1 MPLEFAVSELPA
13 AQIADV
19 ATAAFFEVPLPWY
32 RRRPRLVAQL
42 FIANLL
48 ALLPLLIAI
57 VYALTTLERHQQ
69 RQQVLLFSA
78 SDSTR
83 VVVSLAD
90 QVKEVERSARQYVVL
105 NDPHFV
111 SVLDGKLRQCE
122 TLRTEAAAALAPEVS
137 QDLLDE
143 LTALMVATRE
153 LATHIDPDR
162 HDDDSRDSTLV
173 SQFERS
179 AQVVAELRQRNQHW
193 LGAQMRAL
201 TYAQTHL
208 QRQLMLWAFLA
219 LPLTVA
225 LAIIATML
233 ISRPLDALSTAMERL
248 GVGDWR
254 QSVEINGPRDIVQLA
269 QRLDWLRQQLI
280 ETDTQKKALMRNITH
295 ELKTPLA
302 AINEAAAL
310 LTDQVAGP
318 LNEQQMRVTTI
329 LGNNVT
335 VLRQMIEQLL
345 FYNALALPSKPR
357 IVQLKFPQVVEEW
370 CARFDDLRTRKKISF
385 VLKGPAQRVRLD
397 THRMELIVTNLL
409 TNALKYSPPRG
420 VINIQWLFDDAS
432 FRFEVT
438 DQGPGV
444 NDAEKLS
451 IFEPLYRGMAA
462 PDALA
467 MPGSGMGLAI
477 ARECAL
483 QMHASISVENIA
495 PHGARFSVIVPYEEP
510 LTNNSL

>member
-1 MPLEFAVSELPA
+1 MSDLPDPLAIEGS
-13 AQIADV
+13 
-19 ATAAFFEVPLPWY
+19 AAFDAPLPWY

-90 QVKEVERSARQYVVL
+90 QVKEVERSTRQFVVL
-105 NDPHFV
+105 KDPRFV
-111 SVLDGKLRQCE
+111 SVLDGKLKQYE
-122 TLRTEAAAALAPEVS
+122 TLSTEAAAALAPAVS
-137 QDLLDE
+137 QDLLNE
-143 LTALMVATRE
+143 LTALMMATRE
-153 LATHIDPDR
+153 LATQVDPGR
-162 HDDDSRDSTLV
+162 SDDALDSALV
-173 SQFERS
+173 SQFEHS

-201 TYAQTHL
+201 TSAQTHL

-225 LAIIATML
+225 LAVIATML
-233 ISRPLDALSTAMERL
+233 ISRPLDALSAAMERL

-254 QSVEINGPRDIVQLA
+254 QSVTINGPRDIVQLA
-269 QRLDWLRQQLI
+269 HRLDWLRQQLI

-357 IVQLKFPQVVEEW
+357 VVQLKFPQVVEDW
-370 CARFDDLRTRKKISF
+370 CARFDDLRGRKQISF

-409 TNALKYSPPRG
+409 TNALKYSPLRG
-420 VINIQWLFDDAS
+420 VISIHWLIDEAS
-432 FRFEVT
+432 FRFDVS

-444 NDAEKLS
+444 SDAEKQS
-451 IFEPLYRGMAA
+451 IFEPLYRGAA
-462 PDALA
+462 TPDALA

-483 QMHASISVENIA
+483 QMHATISVENIA
-495 PHGARFSVIVPYEEP
+495 PHGARFSVVVPYEK
-510 LTNNSL
+510 

>member
-1 MPLEFAVSELPA
+1 VSELPLPLA
-13 AQIADV
+13 GELV
-19 ATAAFFEVPLPWY
+19 AGAGPRFVPMPWY
-32 RRRPRLVAQL
+32 RRRPRLVVQL
-42 FIANLL
+42 FLANLL

-90 QVKEVERSARQYVVL
+90 QVKEVERSARQLIVL
-105 NDPHFV
+105 QDQRFV
-111 SVLDGKLRQCE
+111 SVLDGKLRQYE
-122 TLRTEAAAALAPEVS
+122 VLRTEAAATLAPAVTGN
-137 QDLLDE
+137 LLDE
-143 LTALMVATRE
+143 LTELMAATRE
-153 LATHIDPDR
+153 LATHDE
-162 HDDDSRDSTLV
+162 SSGKSGTLDATLMA
-173 SQFERS
+173 QFERS
-179 AQVVAELRQRNQHW
+179 AQAVAELRQRNQHW

-201 TYAQTHL
+201 TSAQTHL
-208 QRQLMLWAFLA
+208 QRQLMLWALLA

-233 ISRPLDALSTAMERL
+233 ISRPMDALSEAMERL
-248 GVGDWR
+248 GVGDWK
-254 QSVEINGPRDIVQLA
+254 QPVVIGGPRDIVQLA

-280 ETDTQKKALMRNITH
+280 ETDTQKKSLMRNITH

-318 LNEQQMRVTTI
+318 LTEQQMRVTTI
-329 LGNNVT
+329 LSNNVT

-357 IVQLKFPQVVEEW
+357 IVQLKFPQIIEEW
-370 CARFDDLRTRKKISF
+370 CARFEDLRARKQITF
-385 VLKGPAQRVRLD
+385 AFEGPAQRVRLD
-397 THRMELIVTNLL
+397 THRTELIVTNLL

-420 VINIQWLFDDAS
+420 VISIRWSFDDSS
-432 FRFEVT
+432 FRVDIA
-438 DQGPGV
+438 DQGPGIA
-444 NDAEKLS
+444 DAEKQS
-451 IFEPLYRGMAA
+451 IFEPLYRGAAA

-483 QMHASISVENIA
+483 QMRASISVENVS
-495 PHGARFSVIVPYEEP
+495 PHGARFSVVIPYEQ
-510 LTNNSL
+510 

>member
-1 MPLEFAVSELPA
+1 V
-13 AQIADV
+13 V
-19 ATAAFFEVPLPWY
+19 AGFRGTPMPWY
-32 RRRPRLVAQL
+32 RRRPRLVVQL
-42 FIANLL
+42 FVANLL

-90 QVKEVERSARQYVVL
+90 QVKEVERSARQLIVL
-105 NDPHFV
+105 QDRRFV
-111 SVLDGKLRQCE
+111 SVLDGKLKQYE
-122 TLRTEAAAALAPEVS
+122 ELRIEAAATLAPAVAEG
-137 QDLLDE
+137 LLDE
-143 LTALMVATRE
+143 LTELMAATRD
-153 LATHIDPDR
+153 LATRDGSVGASGAIDT
-162 HDDDSRDSTLV
+162 TLMA
-173 SQFERS
+173 QFERS
-179 AQVVAELRQRNQHW
+179 AQAVAELRRRNQHW

-201 TYAQTHL
+201 TSAQTHL
-208 QRQLMLWAFLA
+208 QRQLMLWALLA

-233 ISRPLDALSTAMERL
+233 ISRPLDALSEAMERL
-248 GVGDWR
+248 GVGDWK
-254 QSVEINGPRDIVQLA
+254 QPVVIGGPRDIVQLA

-280 ETDTQKKALMRNITH
+280 ETDTQKKSLMRNITH

-318 LNEQQMRVTTI
+318 LTDQQVRVTTI
-329 LGNNVT
+329 LSNNVT

-357 IVQLKFPQVVEEW
+357 IVQLKFPLIIEEW
-370 CARFDDLRTRKKISF
+370 CARFEDLRARKQITF
-385 VLKGPAQRVRLD
+385 ALEGPAQRVRLD

-420 VINIQWLFDDAS
+420 VISLRWSSDDSS
-432 FRFEVT
+432 FRFDIA
-438 DQGPGV
+438 DQGPGIA
-444 NDAEKLS
+444 DAEKQS
-451 IFEPLYRGMAA
+451 IFEPLYRGAAA

-483 QMHASISVENIA
+483 QMRASISVENVL
-495 PHGARFSVIVPYEEP
+495 PHGARFSVVVPYEQ
-510 LTNNSL
+510 

>member
-1 MPLEFAVSELPA
+1 VSELPSPLTGEALA
-13 AQIADV
+13 AAIIIGA
-19 ATAAFFEVPLPWY
+19 PLPWY
-32 RRRPRLVAQL
+32 RRRPRLVVQL

-90 QVKEVERSARQYVVL
+90 QVKEVERSARQLIVL
-105 NDPHFV
+105 QDPRFV
-111 SVLDGKLRQCE
+111 SVLDGKLQQYE
-122 TLRTEAAAALAPEVS
+122 TLRAEATATLAPAVS
-137 QDLLDE
+137 QGLLEE
-143 LTALMVATRE
+143 LAGLATATRE
-153 LATHIDPDR
+153 LATRNTPAR
-162 HDDDSRDSTLV
+162 NSEALDSTLV
-173 SQFERS
+173 AQFERS
-179 AQVVAELRQRNQHW
+179 AQAVAELRLRNQHW

-201 TYAQTHL
+201 TSAQTHL
-208 QRQLMLWAFLA
+208 QRQLMLWALLA

-225 LAIIATML
+225 LAVIATML
-233 ISRPLDALSTAMERL
+233 ISRPLNALSAAMERL

-254 QSVEINGPRDIVQLA
+254 QPVLISGPRDIVQLA

-318 LNEQQMRVTTI
+318 LNQQQVRVTTI
-329 LGNNVT
+329 LSNNVT

-357 IVQLKFPQVVEEW
+357 VVQLKFPQIVEEW
-370 CARFDDLRTRKKISF
+370 CARFEDLRTRKQIAF
-385 VLKGPAQRVRLD
+385 TLKGPAQRVRLD
-397 THRMELIVTNLL
+397 THRMELVVTNFL

-420 VINIQWLFDDAS
+420 VISIQWAFDDAS
-432 FRFEVT
+432 FRFEVA
-438 DQGPGV
+438 DQGPGISE
-444 NDAEKLS
+444 AEKQS
-451 IFEPLYRGMAA
+451 IFEPLYRGVAA

-483 QMHASISVENIA
+483 QMHASISVENVA
-495 PHGARFSVIVPYEEP
+495 PHGARFSVVIPYEQ
-510 LTNNSL
+510 

>member
-1 MPLEFAVSELPA
+1 MTDRPVSQGSDMPA
-13 AQIADV
+13 A
-19 ATAAFFEVPLPWY
+19 ATAFDSPLPWH
-32 RRRPRLVAQL
+32 RRRPRLVVQL

-48 ALLPLLIAI
+48 ALLPLLLAI
-57 VYALTTLERHQQ
+57 VYALTALERHQQ

-90 QVKEVERSARQYVVL
+90 QVKEVERSARQLIVL
-105 NDPHFV
+105 QDPRFV
-111 SVLDGKLRQCE
+111 SVLDGRLRRFE
-122 TLRTEAAAALAPEVS
+122 VMRTEAVATLAPAVS
-137 QDLLDE
+137 RDLLDE
-143 LTALMVATRE
+143 LTMLMARTRE
-153 LATHIDPDR
+153 LAMRDEAAGDGGVQ
-162 HDDDSRDSTLV
+162 DSTLAT
-173 SQFERS
+173 QFDRS
-179 AQVVAELRQRNQHW
+179 AQIVAELRQRNQHW

-201 TYAQTHL
+201 TRAQTRL
-208 QRQLMLWAFLA
+208 QRQLIVWALLA

-233 ISRPLDALSTAMERL
+233 ISRPLNALSAAMDRL

-254 QSVEINGPRDIVQLA
+254 QPVLINGPRDIVQLA

-310 LTDQVAGP
+310 LTDEVAGP
-318 LNEQQMRVTTI
+318 LTEQQERVTTI
-329 LGNNVT
+329 LSNNVT

-357 IVQLKFPQVVEEW
+357 IVQLKFPQIVEEW
-370 CARFDDLRTRKKISF
+370 CARFEDLRARKQITF
-385 VLKGPAQRVRLD
+385 ALDGPAQRVRLD

-409 TNALKYSPPRG
+409 TNALKYSPLRG
-420 VINIQWLFDDAS
+420 VISIRWVIDAAG
-432 FRFEVT
+432 FRLDVA
-438 DQGPGV
+438 DQGPGIS
-444 NDAEKLS
+444 DAEKQS
-451 IFEPLYRGMAA
+451 IFEPLYRGAAA

-483 QMHASISVENIA
+483 QMHASIVVENA
-495 PHGARFSVIVPYEEP
+495 SPQGARFSVMIPHEQ
-510 LTNNSL
+510 